1 MRENGHL
8 FCTRCF
14 MCAVGAR
21 YFGSGGREHDLDGGK
36 HVEPEIEE
44 DDGERDKQ
52 TGQLGGEAT

>member
-1 MRENGHL
+1 
-8 FCTRCF
+8 